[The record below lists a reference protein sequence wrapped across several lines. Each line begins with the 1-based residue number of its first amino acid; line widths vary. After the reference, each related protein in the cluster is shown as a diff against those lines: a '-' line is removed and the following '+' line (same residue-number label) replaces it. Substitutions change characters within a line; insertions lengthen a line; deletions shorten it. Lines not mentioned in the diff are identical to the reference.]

1 MKVFDFNI
9 HLPDLAN
16 DDVNSRVHTEM
27 IASHQNLILRAERDY
42 PLDKIDGGN
51 FMIFNPIFYREEDQ
65 FNKYMNDKLYYSSYT
80 LLIDFRDPN
89 VYEDIEFGI
98 KAGINCIK
106 FHSYHQQIA
115 KKNYPKIIEICKFAE
130 ERNLIICLDA
140 SYGTSNMI
148 KYDIIDFI
156 CSVANEIHNTPLI
169 ALHSGGL
176 KCLEIMLLA
185 LDKKNVW
192 VEMSA
197 SLPIY
202 MDSSIET
209 DLAFMYKKID
219 PKKIL
224 WATDAPYFP
233 FEMMMDTTEK
243 FLSKHGFSESFK
255 EDVFF
260 NNAMNILNNRP

>member
-1 MKVFDFNI
+1 
-9 HLPDLAN
+9 
-16 DDVNSRVHTEM
+16 
-27 IASHQNLILRAERDY
+27 
-42 PLDKIDGGN
+42 
-51 FMIFNPIFYREEDQ
+51 
-65 FNKYMNDKLYYSSYT
+65 
-80 LLIDFRDPN
+80 
-89 VYEDIEFGI
+89 
-98 KAGINCIK
+98 
-106 FHSYHQQIA
+106 
-115 KKNYPKIIEICKFAE
+115 
-130 ERNLIICLDA
+130 
-140 SYGTSNMI
+140 
-148 KYDIIDFI
+148 
-156 CSVANEIHNTPLI
+156 
-169 ALHSGGL
+169 
-176 KCLEIMLLA
+176 MLLA